1 MQVNTVNIP
10 LKYNQVRISS
20 SRKGENDGLSCKQ
33 KAIIL
38 ASSAFGTLGMLAL
51 CAKKQKINLFKL
63 KELKKLDIGT
73 KEIFALATGSLVGGL
88 GAGLVLDKQNRQN
101 KYRES
106 LQQLVGNIAFPIAFV
121 SIFNSAYKKIE
132 PKIPIPKFRNKVLN
146 AVIKSVPPVVATAVG
161 LLTGIVIGNKIA
173 NTLNNKLFKEK
184 EHRKVHIS
192 DFAAHVDDTLLGV
205 TLVTKNLVSS
215 PTSIVSATAS
225 KLIPPALVVPGY
237 VTGTATNSKKH

>member
-1 MQVNTVNIP
+1 MQVNTVNIIS
-10 LKYNQVRISS
+10 KYNQAKIAHGNNATDDNL
-20 SRKGENDGLSCKQ
+20 SRKQ
-33 KAIIL
+33 KTIVL
-38 ASSAFGTLGMLAL
+38 ATSALGTFSMLAI

-88 GAGLVLDKQNRQN
+88 GAGLILDKQNRQN

-173 NTLNNKLFKEK
+173 NTLNNKLFKEN

-205 TLVTKNLVSS
+205 TLVTKNLVAS
-215 PTSIVSATAS
+215 PTSIVSTTAS

-237 VTGTATNSKKH
+237 VTGTATHKNKH